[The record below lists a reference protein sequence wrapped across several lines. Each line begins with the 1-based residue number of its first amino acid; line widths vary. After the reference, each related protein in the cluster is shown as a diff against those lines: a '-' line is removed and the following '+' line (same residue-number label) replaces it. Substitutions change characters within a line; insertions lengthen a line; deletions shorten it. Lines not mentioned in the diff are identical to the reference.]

1 MSFDGTANIDLTEV
15 VQDTVGAMFGSNTET
30 GITVTYQDADGT
42 IDLVVG
48 TLNQDTTGNAA
59 TATALETARTIHG
72 VSFDGTGNIDLTEV
86 VQDTVG
92 AMFSSNTETG
102 VTVTYQDGDGTIDV
116 VVGTLNQDTTGNA
129 ATATALETA
138 RTIGGVSFDGTANI
152 NLPGV
157 NTSGSQDTSGNAA
170 TATALATAR
179 TIHGVSFDGTG
190 NIDLSEVIQDTVG
203 AMFGSNTE
211 TGITVTY
218 QDSDGTIDLVVGTLN
233 QDTTVDQVSF
243 VPFPGFDNLDP
254 DREGVVISNS
264 ANDGQSD
271 TKVTKVDLFT
281 ATPTLNMFKEYKF
294 TADNIPP
301 FSSYRIKIIGTSTN
315 QAIVPQFKNL
325 RTIALA

>member
-1 MSFDGTANIDLTEV
+1 MK
-15 VQDTVGAMFGSNTET
+15 
-30 GITVTYQDADGT
+30 
-42 IDLVVG
+42 
-48 TLNQDTTGNAA
+48 
-59 TATALETARTIHG
+59 
-72 VSFDGTGNIDLTEV
+72 
-86 VQDTVG
+86 
-92 AMFSSNTETG
+92 
-102 VTVTYQDGDGTIDV
+102 
-116 VVGTLNQDTTGNA
+116 
-129 ATATALETA
+129 
-138 RTIGGVSFDGTANI
+138 
-152 NLPGV
+152 V
-157 NTSGSQDTSGNAA
+157 NTTTDDPNRFFYVTKNIVLENPATSIQVFLDAY
-170 TATALATAR
+170 
-179 TIHGVSFDGTG
+179 VS
-190 NIDLSEVIQDTVG
+190 
-203 AMFGSNTE
+203 
-211 TGITVTY
+211 TY
-218 QDSDGTIDLVVGTLN
+218 NDVRVFYALN